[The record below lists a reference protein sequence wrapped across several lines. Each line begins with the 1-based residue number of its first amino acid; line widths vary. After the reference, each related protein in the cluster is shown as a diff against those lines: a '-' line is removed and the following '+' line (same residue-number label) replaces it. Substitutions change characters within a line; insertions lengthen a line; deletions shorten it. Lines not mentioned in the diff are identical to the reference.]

1 MALGKVKKR
10 SPSSATV
17 TKLAEQQ
24 KVLALRAQVKEN
36 LEDARRL
43 TGQS

>member
-1 MALGKVKKR
+1 MAFGKVKRR
-10 SPSSATV
+10 STASATV
-17 TKLAEQQ
+17 TKLTEQQ

-36 LEDARRL
+36 LADARRL